1 MHPNIHYSGEK
12 SPVRPKAKSQ
22 NNAAEEM
29 SENTVTESE
38 NSIEQDLKI
47 NLEEEVED
55 EYDSEI
61 QADESEGGHVIGGR
75 RRKKKSTSRKL
86 WQQVV

>member
-38 NSIEQDLKI
+38 NSIEKDLNI